1 LPPLCFLV
9 WQVKAQTQANQDID
23 SARQMQSQGAEVRL
37 SPEKALV
44 EALTQIGSEAKDAVS
59 DLVAAL
65 KDEDAEVC
73 RCAAE
78 AL

>member
-1 LPPLCFLV
+1 
-9 WQVKAQTQANQDID
+9 
-23 SARQMQSQGAEVRL
+23 MQSQGAEVRL